1 MAQTSNTPEVD
12 AINDAFHDRMCL
24 LFGVLVG
31 NLVDTADVHGGEQKS
46 IERFSKGLGFTR
58 RARELALEAVK
69 VLPQAQAAAKG
80 EVDQA

>member
-1 MAQTSNTPEVD
+1 MAQASNYPEVD

-31 NLVDTADVHGGEQKS
+31 NLIDNADEHGGEQKS
-46 IERFSKGLGFTR
+46 IDRFSKGLGFTR
-58 RARELALEAVK
+58 RAKELALEAVK
-69 VLPQAQAAAKG
+69 VLPKAEAAAKG

>member
-1 MAQTSNTPEVD
+1 MAQASDNPEVD
-12 AINDAFHDRMCL
+12 AINDAFHDRMCV

-31 NLVDTADVHGGEQKS
+31 NLIDTADVHGGERKS
-46 IERFSKGLGFTR
+46 IDRFSKGLGFTR

-69 VLPQAQAAAKG
+69 VLPKAQSASKG

>member
-1 MAQTSNTPEVD
+1 MAQTSDNPEVD
-12 AINDAFHDRMCL
+12 AINDAFHDKMCL

-31 NLVDTADVHGGEQKS
+31 NLIDTADVHGGEQKS
-46 IERFSKGLGFTR
+46 IDRFSKGLGFAR

-69 VLPQAQAAAKG
+69 ALPKAQSAAKG

>member
-1 MAQTSNTPEVD
+1 MAQTSNNPEVD